1 MRKSCA
7 KHVNA
12 LTISRPCFWSQ
23 DFRAFS
29 VWSPSKYLEERMLV
43 AGRKA
48 ELIFNILKWGVGGG
62 ALRGSH
68 AIVQGFRS
76 KFGGC
81 GCATAVLAAVAV
93 RQRSKKNTAIKRIT
107 NYLGAAI
114 AQSASP
120 CVKFFERANGELGLS
135 SLTGGL

>member
-1 MRKSCA
+1 MRKQYT

-29 VWSPSKYLEERMLV
+29 VWSPSKYLIEKVLV

-48 ELIFNILKWGVGGG
+48 ELIFNILKWGGG

-68 AIVQGFRS
+68 AIVQGLTSEFEGR
-76 KFGGC
+76 

-93 RQRSKKNTAIKRIT
+93 RQRSKKSTLIKRIT
-107 NYLGAAI
+107 HYLGAAI
-114 AQSASP
+114 THTQAP
-120 CVKFFERANGELGLS
+120 V
-135 SLTGGL
+135 

>member
-1 MRKSCA
+1 MRKQYA

-29 VWSPSKYLEERMLV
+29 VWSPSKYLVERVLV

-48 ELIFNILKWGVGGG
+48 ELIFNILIWGGSGG

-68 AIVQGFRS
+68 AIVQGLTS
-76 KFGGC
+76 EFGGR

-93 RQRSKKNTAIKRIT
+93 RQRSKKRHSN
-107 NYLGAAI
+107 
-114 AQSASP
+114 
-120 CVKFFERANGELGLS
+120 
-135 SLTGGL
+135 